1 MANTQLIADAEN
13 RLAFLKGQAL
23 TRLLANKDFEL
34 LITKGYCEQY
44 VLDTVYAF
52 SETKEDQDTVMLNR
66 IKAVSYFKQ
75 FLDSIH
81 FASDHAEL
89 AIAEQSN

>member
-1 MANTQLIADAEN
+1 MVNEQMLADVEN
-13 RLAFLKGQAL
+13 KLAVLKGQAL
-23 TRLLANKDFEL
+23 TRLMANKDFEL

-52 SETKEDQDTVMLNR
+52 SDNNETQDTVMLNR
-66 IKAVSYFKQ
+66 IKAVSYFRQ
-75 FLDSIH
+75 FLEFIQL
-81 FASDHAEL
+81 ASDHAEL